1 MIRARQLAAMLL
13 LAPIAAAQK
22 PPVLPAEVTGVHVSD
37 QQGTEIH
44 IELSTTASVPEAK
57 VIATYSDSLIL
68 DLPGA
73 VYRGLP
79 HRTVVHVAG
88 VRAVRLWMQS
98 EDPPL
103 TRVVV
108 EFDRTEQYL
117 LSSDGK
123 AVVLRVGPVLEGA
136 WPATTP
142 NTSEVTGS
150 RKANPAGRGTAS
162 ANAASAIAGIFREV
176 RAKRRFPAI
185 PRFTRTSP
193 CPRAFPQ
200 RKPRNP
206 QIQIKTLR
214 CRHRLL
220 PRLRQAR

>member
-57 VIATYSDSLIL
+57 VIATYAASLIL
-68 DLPGA
+68 ALPGA
-73 VYRGLP
+73 VSRGLP

-108 EFDRTEQYL
+108 EFDRTEKYL

-123 AVVLRVGPVLEGA
+123 AVVLGVAPFLGGASPVA
-136 WPATTP
+136 PP

-150 RKANPAGRGTAS
+150 RKTNPAGRGTAS
-162 ANAASAIAGIFREV
+162 ANAASAIAGIFRRGPGKASV
-176 RAKRRFPAI
+176 SGNSRVQKDQPV
-185 PRFTRTSP
+185 
-193 CPRAFPQ
+193 PQ
-200 RKPRNP
+200 GVPTTQTAQSNTNQNP
-206 QIQIKTLR
+206 
-214 CRHRLL
+214 
-220 PRLRQAR
+220 

>member
-22 PPVLPAEVTGVHVSD
+22 PPVLPAEVTGVNVSD

-98 EDPPL
+98 EAPPL

-108 EFDRTEQYL
+108 EFDRTEQYI

-136 WPATTP
+136 SPATTP

-150 RKANPAGRGTAS
+150 RNTNPAGRGTAS
-162 ANAASAIAGIFREV
+162 ANAARAIAGIFRRGPGKASV
-176 RAKRRFPAI
+176 SVNSRVQKDQPV
-185 PRFTRTSP
+185 
-193 CPRAFPQ
+193 PQ
-200 RKPRNP
+200 GVPTTQTAQSNTNQNP
-206 QIQIKTLR
+206 SLSQPL
-214 CRHRLL
+214 
-220 PRLRQAR
+220 